1 LGGLTA
7 LWLARD
13 VLFSVLGRSSDLTG
27 RRDRTLVWEKAIQ
40 HPVIGWGFSTP
51 WVPTDP
57 HFDGWIVDHGQTVM
71 QAHNMWLDVFFQL
84 GRSGCCSSS

>member
-1 LGGLTA
+1 V
-7 LWLARD
+7 ARTRRP
-13 VLFSVLGRSSDLTG
+13 VLGARPVVG
-27 RRDRTLVWEKAIQ
+27 PHRAEGIWTLVWEKAIQ

-71 QAHNMWLDVFFQL
+71 QAHNMWLDVSSSS